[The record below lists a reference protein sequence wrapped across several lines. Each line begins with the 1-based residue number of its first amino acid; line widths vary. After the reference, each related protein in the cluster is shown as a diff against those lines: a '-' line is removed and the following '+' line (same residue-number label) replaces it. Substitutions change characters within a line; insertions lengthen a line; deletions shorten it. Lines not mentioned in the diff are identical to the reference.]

1 MGFLGGRLLLVDD
14 FTLIDIF
21 EAFGPDPLR
30 LIGGGLGLGIGG
42 GIGLLTNQCLQTHDC

>member
-14 FTLIDIF
+14 FALNDIF
-21 EAFGPDPLR
+21 EALGPDPLR
-30 LIGGGLGLGIGG
+30 LIGGGLRFEIGG